1 MRYVAGIDIGG
12 TKCAVSIGRAGEEGI
27 EIIDKIKISTPKD
40 PSDAIN
46 SLLDSLK
53 ALTLKHHDVELDSI
67 GISCGSPL
75 DSEKGLILSPPNL
88 SGWDKV
94 DIVTPFKEGFH
105 VPAALQNDA
114 NACALAEWMWGAG
127 KGCRNM
133 IFLTF
138 GTGMGAGLILN
149 GKLYTGT
156 NDMAGEVGHIR
167 LEEEGPV
174 GYHKSGSFEGF
185 CSGGGIAKLAA
196 DMVREYQKQG
206 KQTDILKIQP
216 ELTKITTA
224 DVGLAAQDGDEL
236 ALRIFHTVGEKL
248 GKGLSVLIDVL
259 NPERIVIGS
268 IFLRQERLLRGP
280 MEEVIRREALNY
292 NRQVCEILPAGLGE
306 QIGDYA
312 AFSVAMNVIGKEG
325 WGSYNESKRSVFQ
338 A

>member
-1 MRYVAGIDIGG
+1 MMYVAGIDIGG
-12 TKCAVSIGRAGEEGI
+12 TKCAVSIGRVADTGV
-27 EIIDKIKISTPKD
+27 EIVDKIKIPTPKE

-53 ALTLKHHDVELDSI
+53 ALIIKHKDIKLDSI

-88 SGWDKV
+88 SNWDNV
-94 DIVTPFKEGFH
+94 DIITPFKECFQ
-105 VPAALQNDA
+105 VPTALQNDA

-149 GKLYTGT
+149 GRLYVGT

-167 LEEEGPV
+167 LEEDGPV
-174 GYHKSGSFEGF
+174 GYHKAGSFEGF
-185 CSGGGIAKLAA
+185 CSGGGIAKLAVN
-196 DMVREYQKQG
+196 MVKEYQETG

-216 ELTKITTA
+216 DITKITTA
-224 DVGLAAQDGDEL
+224 DVGLAAGYGDEL

-268 IFLRQERLLRGP
+268 IFLRQEQLLRTP
-280 MEEVIRREALNY
+280 MEQMIQKEALNY
-292 NRQVCEILPAGLGE
+292 NSQVCKIVPAGLGE

-312 AFSVAMNVIGKEG
+312 AFSVAMNAI
-325 WGSYNESKRSVFQ
+325 RD
-338 A
+338 